1 MMFSVLEKVRLIRS
15 GTIVLTYF
23 LLLTVHNFGVF
34 GYVNFLFAFFGFS
47 HSANS
52 PFQSCG
58 WFGQSPWVT
67 PYHPEN
73 WNHEKRKPTSTENI
87 LIIEQ
92 GGDEYLPIILTL
104 MKSSD
109 EAAI

>member
-1 MMFSVLEKVRLIRS
+1 MFPVLEKVRLIRS

-58 WFGQSPWVT
+58 WFGQSPRMT

-73 WNHEKRKPTSTENI
+73 WNYEKRKLTSTGNI
-87 LIIEQ
+87 LIIKQ
-92 GGDEYLPIILTL
+92 RVHQYLPIIIA
-104 MKSSD
+104 MIKRSD